1 MLLFGYR
8 AQSTYHGIFMSLPQL
23 GLLTA
28 APIANAVYD
37 HAGSYSPVLL
47 ISTGLSVSAVI
58 LYLITYAL
66 AAKSRKSM

>member
-1 MLLFGYR
+1 MFFKKEI
-8 AQSTYHGIFMSLPQL
+8 AMSHVI
-23 GLLTA
+23 A
-28 APIANAVYD
+28 A
-37 HAGSYSPVLL
+37 